1 MWYSIFNKKEV
12 NEMPEVS
19 KKTVDNLTKQV
30 TVCNEQIASLRS
42 RISQLVDENKVL
54 ETLWLKGFVG
64 ISVFLCSLAPS
75 VFF

>member
-54 ETLWLKGFVG
+54 ETQITNLKATVAEDIKYLYDKVG
-64 ISVFLCSLAPS
+64 
-75 VFF
+75 